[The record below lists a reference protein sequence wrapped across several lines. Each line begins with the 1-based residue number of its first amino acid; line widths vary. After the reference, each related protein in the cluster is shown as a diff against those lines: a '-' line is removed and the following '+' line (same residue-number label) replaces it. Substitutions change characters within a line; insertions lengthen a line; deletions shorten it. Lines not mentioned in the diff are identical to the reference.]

1 VSLFQSP
8 HPNRD
13 DVAVVLAT
21 GLCVAVILI
30 TGGVVWDAVVNDRLG
45 ISENSTQV
53 LTAALT
59 GMIGLLG
66 GYIGGQRRPGDPSGE
81 YLSGGED
88 PPETPAE
95 DEDPPT
101 P

>member
-1 VSLFQSP
+1 VSLFRSP

-13 DVAVVLAT
+13 DVAIVLAT
-21 GLCVAVILI
+21 GLCVGVILI
-30 TGGVVWDAVVNDRLG
+30 TSAVMWDSITNGRIGL
-45 ISENSTQV
+45 SENSTQV

-66 GYIGGQRRPGDPSGE
+66 GYIGGQRRPGDPSGDH
-81 YLSGGED
+81 LSGGGD